1 MTQRK
6 KKAGRAGRKKAE
18 HGKAGK
24 KSSDPIDLV
33 LQEASREPRSAWKER
48 LPILAVGLIFFLLV
62 GSLAATRLQLGWIAL
77 TAPGPNTV
85 GEAGKVYFAQRFQH
99 GQSLFLSGDEA
110 PFYSSFHGALVHAS
124 VGLAGRLSDAST
136 IDLYYIGRG
145 ISLLCTVVVLVLCA
159 LLFRRWNI
167 RLWWLIPLVLVFFAA
182 RRATQHSFSYRPDNW
197 LLMLSV
203 LSCYLVA
210 TRPGRR
216 WALAVVTIAPVLAFF
231 VKATGAVLLPI
242 VVGALLVQKRTR
254 DAALCAVAGAALMA
268 TSISVTNALSDG
280 AFLAAMRNASGV
292 GYSFK
297 LVFDCLNVPVM
308 WLPLFMPVFLL
319 HRVGLSEP
327 EPARERAVVTVFWA
341 ANFLVACLTAS
352 RLGSNSYY
360 FLEAFLFGLLLTV
373 SWLADA
379 IKAGEPGRR
388 GSPHTVAVGLI
399 LVLSV
404 QAAPK
409 LFPEMSYIAKYGRP
423 RRDIALSETMKFHKD
438 RQTIVEQV
446 KELALEEGAQERYEW
461 LCLSDD
467 PGLNVLLDDPAMI
480 HPLVASMMIKQDL
493 LDADALV
500 EPLRQGRVAMVVL
513 TGRKWRY
520 EGINRLPT
528 PVQAAIKKY
537 YRSVDSDTRYSVLV
551 PIAAP

>member
-1 MTQRK
+1 MTPRNK
-6 KKAGRAGRKKAE
+6 KAGRKKAR
-18 HGKAGK
+18 HQKADIRSGD
-24 KSSDPIDLV
+24 STDL
-33 LQEASREPRSAWKER
+33 LTQGTSGEPRSAWNQS
-48 LPILAVGLIFFLLV
+48 LPILAVGLIFLLLV

-85 GEAGKVYFAQRFQH
+85 GEAGKVYFAQRFQD

-124 VGLAGRLSDAST
+124 VGFAGRLSDAST
-136 IDLYYIGRG
+136 TDLYYIGRG

-159 LLFRRWNI
+159 LLFRRWQI
-167 RLWWLIPLVLVFFAA
+167 RLWWMIPLVLVFFAA

-210 TRPGRR
+210 ARPGRR
-216 WALAVVTIAPVLAFF
+216 WALAVVTVAPVLAFF

-242 VVGALLVQKRTR
+242 VVGALLVQKRNR
-254 DAALCAVAGAALMA
+254 DAALCAVTGATLMA

-292 GYSFK
+292 GYSIK

-308 WLPLFMPVFLL
+308 WLPLFMPAFLL
-319 HRVGLSEP
+319 HRVGLSESG
-327 EPARERAVVTVFWA
+327 PARERAVVSVFWA
-341 ANFLVACLTAS
+341 ASFLVACLTAS

-360 FLEAFLFGLLLTV
+360 FLEAFVFGMLLTLA
-373 SWLADA
+373 WLADA
-379 IKAGEPGRR
+379 IKNGEPGRR
-388 GSPHTVAVGLI
+388 ASPHTVAVGLI
-399 LVLSV
+399 LLLSL

-409 LFPEMSYIAKYGRP
+409 LLPELSYIAKHGRP

-446 KELALEEGAQERYEW
+446 RELALEEGAQEHYEW

-480 HPLVASMMIKQDL
+480 HPLVVSMMMKKGL
-493 LDADALV
+493 LEEDALV
-500 EPLRQGRVAMVVL
+500 EPLRQGRVALVVL

-528 PVQAAIKKY
+528 PVQAAIKKH
-537 YRSVDSDTRYSVLV
+537 YRSVDSDTRYRVLV
-551 PIAAP
+551 PINAP